1 MIFSLGWWSTRIQ
14 TEFHVL
20 RPTWVSPTGSPHP
33 FAYRAVTF
41 YGPLSQHGSARVRFC
56 NCPKPLRR
64 SPGRSHNPDHATPA
78 GLARDRFRLT
88 PFRSPLLGGSLRF
101 LFLRLLRCFTSPG
114 ARPHSRATGL
124 LPSGCPIRKSSDQWM
139 LAPPRGLSQLATSF
153 FGVWRQGIPRV
164 PFVP

>member
-1 MIFSLGWWSTRIQ
+1 MFSLGPWSARIQ

-20 RPTWVSPTGSPHP
+20 RPTWVSSTGRAHP
-33 FAYRAVTF
+33 VAYRAFTF
-41 YGPLSQHGSARVRFC
+41 CGPLSQHGSARVRLC
-56 NCPKPLRR
+56 NCPSPLRKA
-64 SPGRSHNPDHATPA
+64 PGRSRNPTHATPA
-78 GLARDRFRLT
+78 SLTRAWFRLI
-88 PFRSPLLGGSLRF
+88 PFRSPLLGDSLRF
-101 LFLRLLRCFTSPG
+101 PLLRLLRCFTSPG

-153 FGVWRQGIPRV
+153 IGVWRQGIPRV